1 MHCSGFE
8 VNNKPRDLPSA
19 LFFIKKKKR
28 QAIVSFTREIT
39 CFLRRPHIL
48 QAYSAQ
54 FSSFQNSCVKLRF
67 MKWVYFSHL
76 FYLFSNI
83 LAFFLVTKFLVFCVF
98 LAKINQICGR
108 NKAIRKTLKYLFTQ
122 YTFKCKLYTFKF
134 K

>member
-1 MHCSGFE
+1 
-8 VNNKPRDLPSA
+8 
-19 LFFIKKKKR
+19 
-28 QAIVSFTREIT
+28 
-39 CFLRRPHIL
+39 
-48 QAYSAQ
+48 
-54 FSSFQNSCVKLRF
+54 

-108 NKAIRKTLKYLFTQ
+108 NKAIIKTLKYLFTH